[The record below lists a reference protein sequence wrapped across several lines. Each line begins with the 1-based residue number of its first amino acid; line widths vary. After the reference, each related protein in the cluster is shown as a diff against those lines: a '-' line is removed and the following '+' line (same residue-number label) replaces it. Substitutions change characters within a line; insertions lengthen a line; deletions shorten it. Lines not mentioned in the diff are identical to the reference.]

1 MANDNI
7 SNSDVK
13 VLANKIDN
21 IGTRIGKYEKK
32 VDEYHN
38 ESVKRHAECE
48 KQTALLE
55 QSQQAICKDIE
66 DNVKKP
72 IAELKEKQEKNDMWT
87 KIIGGLEA
95 LILGWLTYLGITK

>member
-1 MANDNI
+1 MGNDNI

-21 IGTRIGKYEKK
+21 IGARIGKYEGK
-32 VDEYHN
+32 VDEYHQ
-38 ESVKRHAECE
+38 ESLKRHAECE

-66 DNVKKP
+66 TNVKKP
-72 IAELKEKQEKNDMWT
+72 MEVLKEKQEKNDMWT
-87 KIIGGLEA
+87 KIVGGLEVVIFGVLA
-95 LILGWLTYLGITK
+95 YFGISK